1 MRPHRWA
8 LVSLVCLAA
17 APAQAGNSVTV
28 VVDAGAGQHPI
39 SPLVYG
45 VHFADAA
52 TLQSLG
58 ATVNRYGGN
67 SSGRYNWQQNVDNR
81 AVDYFFESIP
91 YPSATPGQLGDAF
104 IQATRNGGAEPF
116 LTMPMVGWV
125 AKTNANRDVLC
136 SFSVATYG
144 AQTGADGDCGNG
156 CAPGGTSYLCG
167 GAGHPLTP
175 PTTNPNDASV
185 PADGAFQQGWMQ
197 HVRDTWGPAA
207 SGGLR
212 YWGLDNEPSIWHTA
226 YWDVHPQG
234 ADMDEMRAKMIDYGG
249 RIKTVDAGAQVLG
262 PEEWGWDGYFYS
274 GKDQQLL
281 GQGLCGGADCPDR
294 VAHGNQDYV
303 PYLLAQM
310 KAHEQNTG
318 QRVLDML
325 TLHYYPQGGEFSDDV
340 SPAMQA
346 LRNRSTRSLWDP
358 AYVDE
363 SWIGAV
369 VQLVPRMKQ
378 WVATSYPG
386 LKIGLTEYNWG
397 AEGHVNGATAQADLL
412 GIFGRENLDMAIRW
426 EVPAAGTPVFKAF
439 QMYRNYDGLHSAF
452 GDVSVSA
459 IVQAP
464 ASVDDLSAFGAR
476 RGAGGAL
483 TVMLVNKVA
492 ASTSTAVQLASFTA
506 GGAAQV
512 WQLDS
517 ANVITRLTD
526 LPVAGSQV
534 SLTLPPQSVT
544 LLVVP
549 NAVPVELQAL
559 SIE

>member
-1 MRPHRWA
+1 MSQLRWA
-8 LVSLVCLAA
+8 VVSLVCLVA
-17 APAQAGNSVTV
+17 APVQAGNPVTV

-125 AKTNANRDVLC
+125 AKTNASRDVLC

-156 CAPGGTSYLCG
+156 CAPGGNSYLCG

-175 PTTNPNDASV
+175 PATDPNDASV

-197 HVRDTWGPAA
+197 HVKDTWGPAA

-249 RIKTVDAGAQVLG
+249 RIKTVDPGAQVLG

-310 KAHEQNTG
+310 RLHEQNTG

-378 WVATSYPG
+378 WVAAYYPG
-386 LKIGLTEYNWG
+386 LKVGLTEYNWG

-452 GDVSVSA
+452 GDASVSA
-459 IVQAP
+459 VVQAP
-464 ASVDDLSAFGAR
+464 ASVDDLSAFAAKR
-476 RGAGGAL
+476 SAGGAL
-483 TVMLVNKVA
+483 TVMLVNKVG
-492 ASTSTAVQLASFTA
+492 SVTSTTVQLANFTA

-512 WQLDS
+512 WQLTGT
-517 ANVITRLTD
+517 NVITRLAD
-526 LPVAGSQV
+526 QPVAGNQV

-549 NAVPVELQAL
+549 NAVPVELQQL